1 MKNRM
6 LIALGA
12 VGLLLTT
19 GCATTNKAPEATPQ
33 ATAQPAAPE
42 IAVGEVTTATFI
54 VQAIDLEKRRV
65 TLKDKQGKVFMI
77 HVGEEVRN
85 LPQVKVGDRV
95 VVNYYEAMAISLSKD
110 LTGGVT
116 ARKESISAERAPLGQ
131 RPDGAVRNSVDI
143 VANVIAINKK
153 TRKVTLRGPER
164 AITVKAPQDVD
175 LGQIKVGDQ
184 VRLNYVEEFAIAVEP
199 APARPAKQ
207 RAGHNQKN

>member
-12 VGLLLTT
+12 LSLLLTT

-54 VQAIDLEKRRV
+54 VQAIDLEKRQV

-131 RPDGAVRNSVDI
+131 KPAGAVRNTVDI

-153 TRKVTLRGPER
+153 TRKVTLKGPER

-175 LGQIKVGDQ
+175 ISQVKIGDQ
-184 VRLNYVEEFAIAVEP
+184 VRVNYVEEFAIAVEP
-199 APARPAKQ
+199 APTK
-207 RAGHNQKN
+207 KK